1 MQCELYE
8 LAGHKRRVISWW
20 KERRKLGKQSDLA
33 HSYMIA
39 RSSSRPLNLEQSFV

>member
-8 LAGHKRRVISWW
+8 LAGHKRRVIFY
-20 KERRKLGKQSDLA
+20 LGKQSDLA

-39 RSSSRPLNLEQSFV
+39 RSSSRPLNLERSFV